1 LLSSGLAVPV
11 YLIEMSPYLATLLYL
26 LVAGFFQ
33 TGADAQPA
41 DLARPYLRE
50 ERR

>member
-1 LLSSGLAVPV
+1 VPV
-11 YLIEMSPYLATLLYL
+11 YLIQMSPYLATLAYL
-26 LVAGFFQ
+26 LVAGLFQ